1 MRQYHRLLRRC
12 EATLHT
18 DAEREEL
25 LHTLSSAPGATHV
38 EIIEAH
44 PKGGYRTRFDL
55 DFDEL
60 DAFIS
65 YLEDKDW
72 MSVL

>member
-1 MRQYHRLLRRC
+1 MRRRR
-12 EATLHT
+12 ATNHT
-18 DAEREEL
+18 DAERNEL
-25 LHTLSSAPGATHV
+25 LQALSSAPGTANV

-44 PKGGYRTRFDL
+44 PKGGYRARFYLDL
-55 DFDEL
+55 DEL
-60 DAFIS
+60 EAFIS